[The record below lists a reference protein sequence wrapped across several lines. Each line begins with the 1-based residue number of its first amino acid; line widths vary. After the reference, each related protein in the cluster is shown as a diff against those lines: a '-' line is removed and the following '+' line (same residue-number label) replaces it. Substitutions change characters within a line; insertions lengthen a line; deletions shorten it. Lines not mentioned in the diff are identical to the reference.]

1 MNCIAYLAP
10 EIPALSATFVYNEIL
25 ALQERGYE
33 VVAFSVHVPA
43 AAVLENRVDALR
55 AATHSL
61 YRKGFADFILAALSL
76 LCVTPRAFCRTIS
89 MVLHDTTT
97 VGLHNRT
104 RMGLLYR
111 FFAAC
116 RVACI
121 LRQKKCRHIHAHFA
135 HVPTDIAMYAASLA
149 GIPFSFTAH
158 ANDLFERGWLLSEK
172 IARSAFAATI
182 SEFNRDF
189 MVVRGGERAKIHIVR
204 CGIDS
209 ARFSPAPPR
218 RISPP
223 YLIGTIG
230 RMVEKKG
237 FDTLL
242 HAMALLRNNE
252 VDFHLVIAGGGPLEL
267 ELRATSDRL
276 GLTSSVEFPG
286 PMANE
291 LVPTWL
297 QSLDLFVLPCQQDM
311 NGDMDGIPVVLME
324 AMASGVPVVS
334 TRISGVPELITHGY
348 EGLLVEPRS
357 AEALADAITQLLYNE
372 ELRTSFSKNGRL
384 KVMREFDTEVNI
396 QWLIKLLSSQGLLSI
411 LMEQ

>member
-1 MNCIAYLAP
+1 MNRIAYLAP

-25 ALQERGYE
+25 ALQEKGYE
-33 VVAFSVHVPA
+33 IVPFSVHVPA
-43 AAVLENRVDALR
+43 VEVLEGRLDALR
-55 AATHSL
+55 TVTHFL
-61 YRKGFADFILAALSL
+61 YQKGFADFLLAALSL
-76 LCVTPRAFCRTIS
+76 FCLTPKTIFRTIG
-89 MVLHDTTT
+89 MVLHDATN
-97 VGLHNRT
+97 VGLNNRT
-104 RMGLLYR
+104 KVGLLYR

-121 LRQKKCRHIHAHFA
+121 LRKKKCRHIHAHFA

-172 IARSAFAATI
+172 IARSSFAATI
-182 SEFNRDF
+182 SAFNKDF
-189 MVVRGGERAKIHIVR
+189 MVAQGGEQSKIHIVR

-218 RISPP
+218 CVSPP

-242 HAMALLRNNE
+242 HAMTLLRNNK
-252 VDFHLVIAGGGPLEL
+252 VDFHLVIAGGGPLEH
-267 ELRATSDRL
+267 ELRATCDRL

-291 LVPTWL
+291 LVPSWL
-297 QSLDLFVLPCQQDM
+297 QSLDLFVLPCQQDI

-334 TRISGVPELITHGY
+334 TRISGVPELIIHGY

-357 AEALADAITQLLYNE
+357 AEALADAITQLLFND

-384 KVMREFDTEVNI
+384 KVMREFEAEVNI
-396 QWLIKLLSSQGLLSI
+396 QRLIKLLTNQVLLGSQ
-411 LMEQ
+411 MEQ